1 MTDGACQRAR
11 HEVRSKLEKRRKAA
25 MAERKHGFIVG
36 LFVGLWNLVNF
47 ARRLVFN
54 LIFVFLLIAFYIAL
68 TSGTPRLA
76 DRTAL
81 VLDPKGRI
89 VEQYTSAPAQRAFAT
104 ALGDKVKEVQLR
116 DILQVLDA
124 AARDPHIERLVIVPD
139 EIEGAGIST
148 LREIGAAIERFKAAG
163 KDVIAVSNGMTQGQY
178 YLAAHANQILLHP
191 DGDVLLE
198 GLGRYRTFYKD
209 ALDKLGVDVHLFR
222 VGEFKSAAE
231 PYIRNDASPESKEAD
246 LYWMN
251 GVWSDYLADVGAARK
266 LEPKAIAAQID
277 NYSASIKAAGGDIAK
292 LALDQKL
299 VDQLAT
305 RDQAIDLLIGKGV
318 RDKKTFRQVDFQDY
332 ATLVQREKIAEMGR
346 PQVAVVVAEGEILS
360 GDQPPGTIGGESTA
374 RLLRAAREDNH
385 VRAVVLRVNSPGGD
399 AFASELIRREVELTK
414 TAHKPVIVSMGDV
427 AASGGYWI
435 AMNGDQIFAE
445 PTTITGSIGIFGLFM
460 NIPNTLA
467 KIGVHT
473 DGVGTTRF
481 AGALDVRRPLDPNIG
496 ELIQSIIDHG
506 YQRFISRVAEARHK
520 TPQEIDAIARG
531 RVWSGEQAKE
541 RGLVDQIGG
550 LNEAIAAAATA
561 ANLGANYRVN
571 YVEKELSTWE
581 RFALSMS
588 SDTLARWSGVALP
601 QAARALLAQPEVE
614 GQLKLLR
621 ALDGNKVGVF
631 AYCFCEIK

>member
-1 MTDGACQRAR
+1 
-11 HEVRSKLEKRRKAA
+11 
-25 MAERKHGFIVG
+25 MAEKQRGVIVG
-36 LFVGLWNLVNF
+36 LIVGLWNLLNF
-47 ARRLVFN
+47 TRRLVFN
-54 LIFVFLLIAFYIAL
+54 LIFVFVLVVLFLAFRTGSTVL
-68 TSGTPRLA
+68 R

-89 VEQYTSAPAQRAFAT
+89 VEQFTSAPAERAFAT
-104 ALGDKVKEVQLR
+104 VFGEKVKEVQLR
-116 DILQVLDA
+116 DILEPLDA
-124 AARDPHIERLVIVPD
+124 ATRDPHIERLVIVPD
-139 EIEGAGIST
+139 DIESAGMST
-148 LREIGAAIERFKAAG
+148 LREIGAAIERFKQAG
-163 KDVIAVSNGMTQGQY
+163 KEVIAVSNGMSQGQY
-178 YLAAHANQILLHP
+178 YLAAHANRILLHP

-198 GLGRYRTFYKD
+198 GLGRYRTYYKD

-231 PYIRNDASPESKEAD
+231 PYIRNDSSPEAKEAD

-251 GVWSDYLADVGAARK
+251 GVWSDYLADVSAARK
-266 LEPKAIAAQID
+266 LDPKAIAAQID
-277 NYSASIKAAGGDIAK
+277 SYATSIKAVDGDIAR
-292 LALDQKL
+292 LALESKL

-305 RDQAIDLLIGKGV
+305 RDQAIELLIGKGV
-318 RDKKTFRQVDFQDY
+318 RDKKSFRQVDFADY
-332 ATLVQREKIAEMGR
+332 GAIVQRARIAEISR
-346 PQVAVVVAEGEILS
+346 PAVAVVVAEGEILN
-360 GDQPPGTIGGESTA
+360 GEQPPGTVGGESTA
-374 RLLRAAREDNH
+374 KLLREAREDNR
-385 VRAVVLRVNSPGGD
+385 VRAIVLRVNSPGGD

-414 TAHKPVIVSMGDV
+414 LAHKPIIVSMGDV

-473 DGVGTTRF
+473 DGVGTTKF
-481 AGALDVRRPLDPNIG
+481 AGALDLRRPLDPSVG
-496 ELIQSIIDHG
+496 ELVQSIIDHG
-506 YQRFISRVAEARHK
+506 YERFISRVAAARHK

-531 RVWSGEQAKE
+531 RVWSGTQAKE

-550 LNEAIAAAATA
+550 LGDALAAAATA
-561 ANLGANYRVN
+561 ANIADGYRVE
-571 YVEKELSTWE
+571 YVEKELSSWE

-588 SDTLARWSGVALP
+588 SDALARLGHALVP
-601 QAARALLAQPEVE
+601 DAARALLAQTDVPA
-614 GQLKLLR
+614 QLKLLR

>member
-1 MTDGACQRAR
+1 
-11 HEVRSKLEKRRKAA
+11 
-25 MAERKHGFIVG
+25 MAERKHGLIVG

-54 LIFVFLLIAFYIAL
+54 VIFVFLVIVFYLAFS
-68 TSGTPRLA
+68 SGAGKLQ

-81 VLDPKGRI
+81 VLNPKGRI
-89 VEQYTSAPAQRAFAT
+89 VEQYSSAPAQRAFAS
-104 ALGDKVKEVQLR
+104 AFGDKVKEVQLR
-116 DILQVLDA
+116 DILQAIDA
-124 AARDPHIERLVIVPD
+124 AAKDAHIERLVVVPD
-139 EIEGAGIST
+139 EIEGAGMAS

-163 KDVIAVSNGMTQGQY
+163 KEVIAFSNGMTQSQY
-178 YLAAHANQILLHP
+178 YVAAHANQILLHP

-198 GLGRYRTFYKD
+198 GLGRYRTFYKE
-209 ALDKLGVDVHLFR
+209 ALDKLGVEVHLFR

-251 GVWSDYLADVGAARK
+251 GVWSDYLADICAARK

-277 NYSASIKAAGGDIAK
+277 NYSTSIKAANGDIAK
-292 LALDQKL
+292 LALEQKL

-305 RDQAIDLLIGKGV
+305 RDQAVELLIGKGV
-318 RDKKTFRQVDFQDY
+318 RDKKTFRQIDFQDY
-332 ATLVQREKIAEMGR
+332 AAIVQREKLVDLAR

-360 GDQPPGTIGGESTA
+360 GDQPPGSIGGESTA
-374 RLLRAAREDNH
+374 KLVRSAREDTR

-399 AFASELIRREVELTK
+399 AFASELIRREIELTK
-414 TAHKPVIVSMGDV
+414 AAHKPVIVSMGDV

-435 AMNGDQIFAE
+435 SMNGDQIFAE
-445 PTTITGSIGIFGLFM
+445 PSTITGSIGIFGLFM
-460 NIPNTLA
+460 NIPNTLS

-473 DGVGTTRF
+473 DGVGTTKF

-506 YQRFISRVAEARHK
+506 YERFISRVAAARHK
-520 TPQEIDAIARG
+520 TPKEVDAIARG

-550 LNEAIAAAATA
+550 LSDAVAAAATA

-581 RFALSMS
+581 RLAVSMS
-588 SDTLARWSGVALP
+588 SDALTRWSGVALP
-601 QAARALLAQPEVE
+601 EAARMLLKQPEID

-621 ALDGNKVGVF
+621 ALDGNKLGVF
-631 AYCFCEIK
+631 AYCFCEIR

>member
-1 MTDGACQRAR
+1 
-11 HEVRSKLEKRRKAA
+11 
-25 MAERKHGFIVG
+25 MAERKHGLIVG

-54 LIFVFLLIAFYIAL
+54 AIFVFLVIVFYLAFS
-68 TSGTPRLA
+68 SGAGKLQ

-81 VLDPKGRI
+81 VLNPKGRI
-89 VEQYTSAPAQRAFAT
+89 VEQYSSAPAQRAFAS
-104 ALGDKVKEVQLR
+104 AFGDKVKEVQLR
-116 DILQVLDA
+116 DILQAIDA
-124 AARDPHIERLVIVPD
+124 AAKDAHIERLVVVPD
-139 EIEGAGIST
+139 EIEGAGMAS

-163 KDVIAVSNGMTQGQY
+163 KEVIAFSNGMTQSQY
-178 YLAAHANQILLHP
+178 YVAAHANQILLHP

-198 GLGRYRTFYKD
+198 GLGRYRTFYKE
-209 ALDKLGVDVHLFR
+209 ALDKLGVEVHLFR

-251 GVWSDYLADVGAARK
+251 GVWSDYLADIGAARK

-277 NYSASIKAAGGDIAK
+277 NYATSIKAANGDIAK
-292 LALDQKL
+292 LALEQKL

-305 RDQAIDLLIGKGV
+305 RDQAVELLIGKGV
-318 RDKKTFRQVDFQDY
+318 RDKKTFRQIDFQDY
-332 ATLVQREKIAEMGR
+332 AAIVQREKLVDLAR
-346 PQVAVVVAEGEILS
+346 PQVAVVVAEGEILN
-360 GDQPPGTIGGESTA
+360 GDQPPGSIGGESTA
-374 RLLRAAREDNH
+374 KLVRSAREDNR

-399 AFASELIRREVELTK
+399 AFASELIRREIELTK
-414 TAHKPVIVSMGDV
+414 AAHKPVIVSMGDV

-435 AMNGDQIFAE
+435 SMNGDQIFAE
-445 PTTITGSIGIFGLFM
+445 PSTITGSIGIFGLFM
-460 NIPNTLA
+460 NIPNTLS

-473 DGVGTTRF
+473 DGVGTTKF

-506 YQRFISRVAEARHK
+506 YERFISRVAAARHK
-520 TPQEIDAIARG
+520 TPQEVDAIARG

-550 LNEAIAAAATA
+550 LSDAVAAAATA
-561 ANLGANYRVN
+561 ASLGANYRVN

-581 RFALSMS
+581 RLAVSMS
-588 SDTLARWSGVALP
+588 SDALVRWSGVALP
-601 QAARALLAQPEVE
+601 EAARMLLKQPEID

-621 ALDGNKVGVF
+621 ALDGNRLGVF
-631 AYCFCEIK
+631 AYCFCEIR

>member
-1 MTDGACQRAR
+1 
-11 HEVRSKLEKRRKAA
+11 
-25 MAERKHGFIVG
+25 MAERKHGLIVG

-54 LIFVFLLIAFYIAL
+54 AIFVFLVIVFYLAFS
-68 TSGTPRLA
+68 SGAGKLQ

-81 VLDPKGRI
+81 VLNPKGRI
-89 VEQYTSAPAQRAFAT
+89 VEQYSSAPAQRAFAS
-104 ALGDKVKEVQLR
+104 AFGDKVKEVQLR
-116 DILQVLDA
+116 DILQAIDGAAKDA
-124 AARDPHIERLVIVPD
+124 HIERLVVVPD
-139 EIEGAGIST
+139 EIEGAGMAS

-163 KDVIAVSNGMTQGQY
+163 KEVIAFSNGMTQSQY

-198 GLGRYRTFYKD
+198 GLGRYRTFYKE

-251 GVWSDYLADVGAARK
+251 GVWSDYLADIGAARK
-266 LEPKAIAAQID
+266 LEPKVIAAQID
-277 NYSASIKAAGGDIAK
+277 NYATSIKAANGDIAK
-292 LALDQKL
+292 LALEQKL

-305 RDQAIDLLIGKGV
+305 RDQAVELLIGKGV
-318 RDKKTFRQVDFQDY
+318 REKKTFRQIDFQDY
-332 ATLVQREKIAEMGR
+332 AAIVQREKLVDMAR

-360 GDQPPGTIGGESTA
+360 GDQPPGSIGGESTA
-374 RLLRAAREDNH
+374 KLVRSAREDNR
-385 VRAVVLRVNSPGGD
+385 VRAIVLRVNSPGGD
-399 AFASELIRREVELTK
+399 AFASELIRREIELTK
-414 TAHKPVIVSMGDV
+414 AAHKPVIVSMGDV

-435 AMNGDQIFAE
+435 SMNGDQIFAE
-445 PTTITGSIGIFGLFM
+445 PSTITGSIGIFGLFM
-460 NIPNTLA
+460 SIPNTLS

-473 DGVGTTRF
+473 DGVGTTKF

-496 ELIQSIIDHG
+496 ELIQSIIDRG
-506 YQRFISRVAEARHK
+506 YERFISRVAAARHK
-520 TPQEIDAIARG
+520 TPQEVDAIARG

-550 LNEAIAAAATA
+550 LNDAVAAAATA

-581 RFALSMS
+581 RFAVSMS
-588 SDTLARWSGVALP
+588 SDALVRWSGVALP
-601 QAARALLAQPEVE
+601 EAARVLLRQPEID
-614 GQLKLLR
+614 GQLKLLH

-631 AYCFCEIK
+631 AYCFCEIR

>member
-1 MTDGACQRAR
+1 
-11 HEVRSKLEKRRKAA
+11 
-25 MAERKHGFIVG
+25 MAERKHGLIVG

-54 LIFVFLLIAFYIAL
+54 AIFVFLVIVFYLAFS
-68 TSGTPRLA
+68 SGAGKLQ

-81 VLDPKGRI
+81 VLNPKGRI
-89 VEQYTSAPAQRAFAT
+89 VEQYSSAPAQRAFAS
-104 ALGDKVKEVQLR
+104 AFGDKVKEVQLR
-116 DILQVLDA
+116 DILQAIDGAAKDA
-124 AARDPHIERLVIVPD
+124 HIERLVVVPD
-139 EIEGAGIST
+139 EIEGAGMAS

-163 KDVIAVSNGMTQGQY
+163 KEVIAFSNGMTQSQY

-198 GLGRYRTFYKD
+198 GLGRYRTFYKE

-251 GVWSDYLADVGAARK
+251 GVWSDYLADIGAARK
-266 LEPKAIAAQID
+266 LEPKVIAAQID
-277 NYSASIKAAGGDIAK
+277 NYATSIKAANGDIAK
-292 LALDQKL
+292 LALEQKL

-305 RDQAIDLLIGKGV
+305 RDQAVELLIGKGV
-318 RDKKTFRQVDFQDY
+318 REKKTFRQIDFQDY
-332 ATLVQREKIAEMGR
+332 AAIVQREKLVDMAR

-360 GDQPPGTIGGESTA
+360 GDQPPGSIGGESTA
-374 RLLRAAREDNH
+374 KLVRSAREDNR
-385 VRAVVLRVNSPGGD
+385 VRAIVLRVNSPGGD
-399 AFASELIRREVELTK
+399 AFASELIRREIELTK
-414 TAHKPVIVSMGDV
+414 AAHKPVIVSMGDV

-435 AMNGDQIFAE
+435 SMNGDQIFAE
-445 PTTITGSIGIFGLFM
+445 PSTITGSIGIFGLFM
-460 NIPNTLA
+460 SIPNTLS

-473 DGVGTTRF
+473 DGVGTTKF

-496 ELIQSIIDHG
+496 ELIQSIIDRG
-506 YQRFISRVAEARHK
+506 YERFISRVAAARHK
-520 TPQEIDAIARG
+520 TPQEVDAIARG

-550 LNEAIAAAATA
+550 LNDAVAAAATA
-561 ANLGANYRVN
+561 ANLGTNYRVN

-581 RFALSMS
+581 RFAVSMS
-588 SDTLARWSGVALP
+588 SDALVRWSGVALP
-601 QAARALLAQPEVE
+601 EAARVLLEQPEID

-631 AYCFCEIK
+631 AYCFCEIR

>member
-1 MTDGACQRAR
+1 
-11 HEVRSKLEKRRKAA
+11 
-25 MAERKHGFIVG
+25 MAERKHGLIVG

-54 LIFVFLLIAFYIAL
+54 AIFVFLVIVFYLAFS
-68 TSGTPRLA
+68 SGAGKLQ

-81 VLDPKGRI
+81 VLNPKGRI
-89 VEQYTSAPAQRAFAT
+89 VEQYSSAPAQRAFAS
-104 ALGDKVKEVQLR
+104 AFGDKVKEVQLR
-116 DILQVLDA
+116 DILQAIDA
-124 AARDPHIERLVIVPD
+124 AAKDAHIERLVVVPD
-139 EIEGAGIST
+139 EIEGAGMAS

-163 KDVIAVSNGMTQGQY
+163 KEVIAFSNGMTQSQY
-178 YLAAHANQILLHP
+178 YVAAHANQILLHP

-198 GLGRYRTFYKD
+198 GLGRYRTFYKE
-209 ALDKLGVDVHLFR
+209 ALDKLGVEVHLFR

-251 GVWSDYLADVGAARK
+251 GVWSDYLADIGAARK

-277 NYSASIKAAGGDIAK
+277 NYATSIKAANGDIAK
-292 LALDQKL
+292 LALEQKL

-305 RDQAIDLLIGKGV
+305 RDQAVELLIGKGV
-318 RDKKTFRQVDFQDY
+318 RDKKTFRQIDFQDY
-332 ATLVQREKIAEMGR
+332 AAIVQREKLVDLAR
-346 PQVAVVVAEGEILS
+346 PQVAVVVAEGEILN
-360 GDQPPGTIGGESTA
+360 GDQPPGSIGGESTA
-374 RLLRAAREDNH
+374 KLVRSAREDNR

-399 AFASELIRREVELTK
+399 AFASELIRREIELTK
-414 TAHKPVIVSMGDV
+414 AAHKPVIVSMGDV

-435 AMNGDQIFAE
+435 SMNGDQIFAE
-445 PTTITGSIGIFGLFM
+445 PSTITGSIGIFGLFM
-460 NIPNTLA
+460 NIPNTLS

-473 DGVGTTRF
+473 DGVGTTKF

-506 YQRFISRVAEARHK
+506 YERFISRVAAARHK
-520 TPQEIDAIARG
+520 TPQEVDAIARG

-550 LNEAIAAAATA
+550 LSDAVAAAATA

-581 RFALSMS
+581 RFAVSMS
-588 SDTLARWSGVALP
+588 SDALVHWSGVALP
-601 QAARALLAQPEVE
+601 EAARMLLKQPEID

-621 ALDGNKVGVF
+621 ALDGNRLGVF
-631 AYCFCEIK
+631 AYCFCEIR